1 MQKATQPQIQKLHA
15 LLNNLG
21 WIDQK
26 ADIVFNATDGR
37 TESSKELTLDE
48 ARRLISS
55 LAGYDPNERLK
66 NSIFSLAYRAGI
78 IYGDT
83 PEDKKMNTANL
94 NMFLREKGAVKK
106 ELNQMTRNDLVKT
119 HRQFEAIVKNVA
131 TAKDNKIASSAV
143 SGLLSEF
150 NITVK

>member
-1 MQKATQPQIQKLHA
+1 
-15 LLNNLG
+15 
-21 WIDQK
+21 
-26 ADIVFNATDGR
+26 
-37 TESSKELTLDE
+37 
-48 ARRLISS
+48 
-55 LAGYDPNERLK
+55 
-66 NSIFSLAYRAGI
+66 
-78 IYGDT
+78 
-83 PEDKKMNTANL
+83 MNTAKL